1 MGRQKQCHRFQTLT
15 NATSFK
21 PWSSSSNTTSLTFPD
36 LEKGNWIMFW
46 ENNNLYVIY
55 MLSPPERL
63 WGCQLAFLLT
73 GKWANC
79 CHPMACSKSVLCDGS
94 EQVSSFSSR
103 LVSSCLP
110 KVQCRAFYKCTI
122 VLTAQAQ
129 KFLLWPGVMAC
140 TCRPGYSGAEAGRS
154 IKPKASLGNIQGPC

>member
-1 MGRQKQCHRFQTLT
+1 
-15 NATSFK
+15 
-21 PWSSSSNTTSLTFPD
+21 
-36 LEKGNWIMFW
+36 
-46 ENNNLYVIY
+46 
-55 MLSPPERL
+55 MLSLPEML

-73 GKWANC
+73 GKWANS

-103 LVSSCLP
+103 LFASCLP

-129 KFLLWPGVMAC
+129 KFLLWPGVVAC
-140 TCRPGYSGAEAGRS
+140 TCRPGYSGAEAGGS